1 MDGKEVVKL
10 IKTERHYLQNILKDF
25 RPEHGDFKPSEE
37 MRTVGQQ
44 IKHIALTTK
53 FYYETV
59 FGSGFTMS
67 FEDYKAEMKKPISLE
82 KALKDL
88 DECYNKAESLVGN
101 KTAAELNAP
110 LPDNPMLGEG
120 TLESVIIR
128 NTDHTA
134 HHRGA
139 LTVYLRLL
147 GIKPQIIYAP

>member
-1 MDGKEVVKL
+1 MNGKEAVKL

-25 RPEHGDFKPSEE
+25 RPEHGHFKPTEE

-44 IKHIALTTK
+44 IKHITLTTK

-67 FEDYKAEMKKPISLE
+67 FQEYKEEMKKLIGLE
-82 KALKDL
+82 DAIKDL
-88 DECYNKAESLVGN
+88 DEIHNKAVSLVED
-101 KTAAELNAP
+101 KTEEEMKAP
-110 LPDNPMLGEG
+110 LPSNNPMLGEG
-120 TLESVIIR
+120 TLENVIIR
-128 NTDHTA
+128 NIDHTA

-147 GIKPQIIYAP
+147 GIKPEIIYA